1 MTCKPW
7 SLAVATTFLL
17 TPFVGF
23 TALAGPR
30 ATAEL
35 SSAVPPNI
43 VLILADDLGNGHVS
57 AYGGRVPTP
66 NIDALARDG
75 VLFTNAHTTA
85 ANCAPSRA
93 GLLTGRSQ
101 NEFGYEFNPG
111 VQEGETAGRGIPL
124 DLPTLPE
131 VLSKAG
137 YRTGLIGKWHEG
149 QSAAQVPNARGF
161 DYFYGFYEALSGYIT
176 EPKPGDEWAR
186 DADFLHSNGDR
197 PFNKIRRNG
206 VPVRE
211 SRYLTDAFTDE
222 ATAFVTQDSTKP
234 FFLYLAYNAPHSP
247 LEATKEYL
255 DRVTWTNNR
264 QERIYD
270 AMVLAIDDGVGKL
283 IKQLKQQ
290 GQYEN
295 TIILFASDNGC
306 PIRPKVRPYCSNAP
320 YGGSK
325 ITLWDGGTR
334 VPMIVKGIGNMRRD
348 VRSDAMVSFMDI
360 APTFLSAAK
369 VRNTP
374 VMSGIDLTP
383 WLATTRNDQPRT
395 WIAWRTGPNAA
406 VTTAD
411 WKLYLA
417 AKAGPDEADLTTPG
431 DEGGAASPERVRE
444 RGVGEAERRAR
455 APLYGVGQPEHGWHV
470 MLYDLKR
477 DPGERTNVAAEN
489 PDRMRELK
497 SLLDQWAATL
507 PTELLWGP
515 QTIRV
520 YETPDGV
527 RVRMPG

>member
-1 MTCKPW
+1 MRHLRW
-7 SLAVATTFLL
+7 AIATGITAATLL
-17 TPFVGF
+17 SGW
-23 TALAGPR
+23 AISNAAPR
-30 ATAEL
+30 AYERDKK
-35 SSAVPPNI
+35 PPNI
-43 VLILADDLGNGHVS
+43 IVILADDLGNGHVS

-124 DLPTLPE
+124 NLPTLPE

-283 IKQLKQQ
+283 IKQLKKQ

-383 WLATTRNDQPRT
+383 WLETTRNDQPRT

-431 DEGGAASPERVRE
+431 DEGGAPSPEKLRE
-444 RGVGEAERRAR
+444 MHNNESERAAR
-455 APLYGVGQPEHGWHV
+455 APLYGVGQPEHGWHI

-477 DPGERTNVAAEN
+477 DPGEQTNVADLHPEQVKA
-489 PDRMRELK
+489 MRK
-497 SLLDQWAATL
+497 ILDAWARTL
-507 PTELLWGP
+507 PRQPMWGP
-515 QTIRV
+515 QTIRI
-520 YETPDGV
+520 YETPDKV

>member
-1 MTCKPW
+1 MRHLGW
-7 SLAVATTFLL
+7 AIATGIAAATLL
-17 TPFVGF
+17 SGW
-23 TALAGPR
+23 AI
-30 ATAEL
+30 
-35 SSAVPPNI
+35 SSAAPSADQKEKTRPNI
-43 VLILADDLGNGHVS
+43 IVILADDLGNGHVS

-325 ITLWDGGTR
+325 GSLWDGGTR

-383 WLATTRNDQPRT
+383 WLATARNDQPRT
-395 WIAWRTGPNAA
+395 SIAWRMGPNAA

-417 AKAGPDEADLTTPG
+417 AKAGPDEVDLTTLG
-431 DEGGAASPERVRE
+431 DEGGAPSPEKLRE
-444 RGVGEAERRAR
+444 MHNNESERAAR

-477 DPGERTNVAAEN
+477 DPGEQTNVADLHPEQVKA
-489 PDRMRELK
+489 MRK
-497 SLLDQWAATL
+497 ILDAWVRTL
-507 PTELLWGP
+507 PRQPMWGP
-515 QTIRV
+515 QTIRI
-520 YETPDGV
+520 YETPDKV